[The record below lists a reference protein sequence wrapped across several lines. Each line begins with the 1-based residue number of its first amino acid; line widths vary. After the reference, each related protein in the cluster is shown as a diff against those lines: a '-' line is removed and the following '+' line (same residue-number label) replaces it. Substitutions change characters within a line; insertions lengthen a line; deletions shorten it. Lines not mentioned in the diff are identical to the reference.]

1 MRSAS
6 HSPVGPGMCTSHS
19 TTMYGG
25 GAQSQQRSRR
35 IRRWDHHVTLGFE
48 NPSRKLVDGDVIVDD
63 HDGARLFEGEIS
75 PSSIE
80 GVSREHQRSIIRHDA
95 IATAS

>member
-6 HSPVGPGMCTSHS
+6 PQSCRTRHVHVAQHD
-19 TTMYGG
+19 MYGG

-35 IRRWDHHVTLGFE
+35 IRRWDHHVILGLE

-63 HDGARLFEGEIS
+63 HDDRGGGARQQGL
-75 PSSIE
+75 
-80 GVSREHQRSIIRHDA
+80 A
-95 IATAS
+95 AATAPFKSSRSRARSAGSASL